1 MAEVAVTCDIS
12 LNVHNQFHYNKQFF
26 FESVRIIKITSNT
39 SNV

>member
-1 MAEVAVTCDIS
+1 MTEVAV
-12 LNVHNQFHYNKQFF
+12 FHYNKQFF